1 MSSNIT
7 RFYYEDPNDG
17 PPKLDQVF
25 EDVLSDIADE
35 HEERMKKQN
44 INYIRIEL

>member
-7 RFYYEDPNDG
+7 RFYYEDPTDG
-17 PPKLDQVF
+17 PPRLDQVF
-25 EDVLSDIADE
+25 EDVPFDEADA
-35 HEERMKKQN
+35 HEEEIKKLN